1 MLLQGGGA
9 RNLTCQ
15 QVRSLLSLYLDQELS
30 EPRRKMVSSHL
41 KQCPSCRAEERSLT
55 KTLLLIHAAE
65 TVEPPRNYLNNK
77 RSD

>member
-1 MLLQGGGA
+1 M
-9 RNLTCQ
+9 TCH
-15 QVRSLLSLYLDQELS
+15 QVRSLLSLYLDKELS
-30 EPRRKMVSSHL
+30 ELHRKMVSDHL

-65 TVEPPRNYLNNK
+65 IVEPPRNYLNFK